1 MKKNDTVYVRAT
13 VDATRK
19 VMNTQQVRVKI
30 GDVIVWVSAEDIKE
44 SDSKEDEDQCC

>member
-1 MKKNDTVYVRAT
+1 MKKNDTVFVKAT

-30 GDVIVWVSAEDIKE
+30 GDVTVWVSADDIKE
-44 SDSKEDEDQCC
+44 ADKTEDEDQCR